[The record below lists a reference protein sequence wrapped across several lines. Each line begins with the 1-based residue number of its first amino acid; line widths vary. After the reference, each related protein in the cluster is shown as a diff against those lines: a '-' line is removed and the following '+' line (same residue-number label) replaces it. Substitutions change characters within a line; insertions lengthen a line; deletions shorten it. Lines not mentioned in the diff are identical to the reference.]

1 MEPILRHPARMFFS
15 SGKCELSFFGMTAE
29 RSPFDRKPGCAGV
42 VVSLADKRWYLRQ
55 WHAHDTLEINLVLRG
70 SGQVLLEN
78 RRYPLM
84 PGHLIWLWPGQ
95 RHVPAGWSADML
107 LWIVEWGPEFL
118 PRLRRARRG
127 DAPPPADPAA
137 PFCRRLAAPA
147 LRRLDG
153 LLAAVAAQARPDAF
167 NRGLDF
173 ALLALWDEFQA
184 AEPLAECAVFHPKLE
199 AALALL
205 AQGDRDW
212 TQAELARRVRIS
224 PFYLSELFRRQTGLA
239 LPDYRNR
246 LRLQE
251 FFRRCHARPELRLL
265 QHALDSGFG
274 SYAQFYRVFC
284 DALGQSPR
292 DWLRQTAPGARP
304 GSGHEK
310 AARAS
315 RPGGATGARRST

>member
-1 MEPILRHPARMFFS
+1 MN
-15 SGKCELSFFGMTAE
+15 AE

-95 RHVPAGWSADML
+95 RHVPSGWSADML

-118 PRLRRARRG
+118 PRLRRARRR

-153 LLAAVAAQARPDAF
+153 LLAAVAAQIRPDAF
-167 NRGLDF
+167 NHGLDF
-173 ALLALWDEFQA
+173 ALRALWDEFQA
-184 AEPLAECAVFHPKLE
+184 AEPVADCGPFHPKLE

-205 AQGDRDW
+205 AQPDQDW
-212 TQAELARRVRIS
+212 TQAELARRVHVS
-224 PFYLSELFRRQTGLA
+224 PFYLSDLFRRQTGLA

-251 FFRRCHARPELRLL
+251 FFRHCHAHPEIRLL

-274 SYAQFYRVFC
+274 SYAQFYRVFAE
-284 DALGQSPR
+284 ALGQSPR
-292 DWLRQTAPGARP
+292 DWLRQTAPELRA

-310 AARAS
+310 TARTS
-315 RPGGATGARRST
+315 RPGGATGSRRSTSRSA

>member
-1 MEPILRHPARMFFS
+1 MEPNLRHSARLFFS
-15 SGKCELSFFGMTAE
+15 SGNRELSFFGMNAE

-84 PGHLIWLWPGQ
+84 PGHLVWLWPGQ

-153 LLAAVAAQARPDAF
+153 LLATVAAQSRPDAF

-184 AEPLAECAVFHPKLE
+184 AETVADCSPFHPKLE

-205 AQGDRDW
+205 TQPDQDLS
-212 TQAELARRVRIS
+212 QAELARRVHVS

-246 LRLQE
+246 LRLLE

-274 SYAQFYRVFC
+274 SYAQFYRVFSE
-284 DALGQSPR
+284 ALGQSPR
-292 DWLRQTAPGARP
+292 DWLRQASPGRRT

-315 RPGGATGARRST
+315 RPGGATGSRRST

>member
-1 MEPILRHPARMFFS
+1 MNDA
-15 SGKCELSFFGMTAE
+15 
-29 RSPFDRKPGCAGV
+29 RSPFFRRPGCDGV

-78 RRYPLM
+78 RRYPLL
-84 PGHLIWLWPGQ
+84 PGHVIWLWPGQ

-107 LWIVEWGPEFL
+107 LWIVEWRPAAL
-118 PRLRRARRG
+118 PRLRRARRR
-127 DAPPPADPAA
+127 DVPPPADPAA

-153 LLAAVAAQARPDAF
+153 LLAAVAAQNRPDAF
-167 NRGLDF
+167 NRGLEF

-184 AEPLAECAVFHPKLE
+184 AEPVAECAAFHPKLE
-199 AALALL
+199 AVLALL
-205 AQGDRDW
+205 AQPDQDW
-212 TQAELARRVRIS
+212 TQADLARQVRLS
-224 PFYLSELFRRQTGLA
+224 PYYLSELFRRQTGLA

-251 FFRRCHARPELRLL
+251 FFRRSSARPDLRLL

-274 SYAQFYRVFC
+274 SDAQFYRIFTA
-284 DALGQSPR
+284 ALGLSPR
-292 DWLRQTAPGARP
+292 AWLRQAAPGPRA

-310 AARAS
+310 TARAS
-315 RPGGATGARRST
+315 RPGGATDSFRAT